1 MCNPLMFAA
10 ATSMLQQQ
18 QANQQIKKQNA
29 LSVNR
34 YEAAKARAHQRF
46 AAESGASETEF
57 LQQNEAESQELRR
70 VGLEAAKAAGAV
82 AVRGGPGRPVDALLS
97 DILRAE
103 GEYRASARRQATL
116 VRGGLRRS
124 QSMSAI
130 RAGHEAQAA
139 WMPSTPTTG
148 LLPMLI
154 NAGTAGLSMWAS
166 TGGNNWNE
174 LMGNAPKAP

>member
-10 ATSMLQQQ
+10 AASMVQQQ
-18 QANQQIKKQNA
+18 QQNQQIKKQNA
-29 LSVNR
+29 LAVNR

-46 AAESGASETEF
+46 AAESGAAETEF
-57 LQQNEAESQELRR
+57 IQQNEAETQELRK
-70 VGLEAAKAAGAV
+70 VGMEAAKAAGSV
-82 AVRGGPGRPVDALLS
+82 AVKGGPGTNMGALMG

-103 GEYRASARRQATL
+103 GDYRASARRQATL
-116 VRGGLRRS
+116 IRGGLRRS
-124 QSMSAI
+124 QSMSAV
-130 RAGHEAQAA
+130 RAGHEAQSA
-139 WMPSTPTTG
+139 WTPPTPTTG

-174 LMGNAPKAP
+174 LMGNGPKAP